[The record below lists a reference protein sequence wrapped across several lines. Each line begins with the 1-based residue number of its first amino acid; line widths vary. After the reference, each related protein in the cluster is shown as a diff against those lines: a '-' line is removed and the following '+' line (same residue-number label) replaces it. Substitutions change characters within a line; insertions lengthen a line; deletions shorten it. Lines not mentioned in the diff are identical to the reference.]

1 MANSNIILAF
11 LVVHARVGVAG
22 ICLIIDHFQSF
33 VDEVSFFVLPFGIGF
48 LDAFEEDAWAILM
61 VKIVLFESEHLVIE
75 LPHVV
80 PPFQV
85 LL

>member
-1 MANSNIILAF
+1 MTNSNIILAL

-22 ICLIIDHFQSF
+22 ICFIIGHLQSF
-33 VDEVSFFVLPFGIGF
+33 VNEISFLVLPLGIGL
-48 LDAFEEDAWAILM
+48 LDALEEDAWAILM

-75 LPHVV
+75 LSHLV

>member
-1 MANSNIILAF
+1 VANSNIILAL

-22 ICLIIDHFQSF
+22 ICLIICHFQSF
-33 VDEVSFFVLPFGIGF
+33 VDEISFFVLPLGIG
-48 LDAFEEDAWAILM
+48 LLNALEEDAWAIMM

-75 LPHVV
+75 LSQLV